1 MSSSKY
7 SVRLLAI
14 AEQDLQETVSY
25 VASENVT
32 AALSLA
38 DRIEKDLLRLASH
51 PYLGRI
57 PEDDKLA
64 GLGYRFLVVEN
75 YLIFYTVGEKTI
87 LVHRIIHG
95 ARDIPQMF
103 TDS

>member
-14 AEQDLQETVSY
+14 AEQDLQEIVSY
-25 VASENVT
+25 VAGENVA

-38 DRIEKDLLRLASH
+38 DRIEKDLLRLAAH
-51 PYLGRI
+51 PYLGRM
-57 PEDDKLA
+57 PDDDKLA

-75 YLIFYTVGEKTI
+75 YLIFYIVGERTVM
-87 LVHRIIHG
+87 VHRIIHG

-103 TDS
+103 PDS